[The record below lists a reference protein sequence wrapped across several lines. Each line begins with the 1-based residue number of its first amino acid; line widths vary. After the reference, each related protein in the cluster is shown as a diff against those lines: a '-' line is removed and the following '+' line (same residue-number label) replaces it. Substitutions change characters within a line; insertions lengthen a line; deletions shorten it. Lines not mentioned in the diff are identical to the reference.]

1 MTIIAFI
8 GRPRT
13 GKTLFMTFHAYNN
26 YLNGHEIF
34 SNYKLSFPH
43 TLMSPYDMLKIPFQE
58 VDRDM
63 KTLCIQ
69 EATKWFDSRSSLR
82 PENKLLHSLTGQ
94 SGKRNLN
101 ILWDDQSFERADKA
115 LRRATEYIYTCHV
128 PFIDGN
134 TKEPLAFQYNKED
147 MYDGAYI
154 KLPLIPAS
162 VLKPFYSMY
171 NSYEA
176 TIPITVG
183 KTMQEMDT
191 LFSGKKKHVRQKTT

>member
-43 TLMSPYDMLKIPFQE
+43 TLMSPYDMLKIPFQD

-69 EATKWFDSRSSLR
+69 EATKWFDSRASMK
-82 PENKLLHSLTGQ
+82 PENRLLHSLTGQ

-101 ILWDDQSFERADKA
+101 ILWDDQAFERADRE
-115 LRRATEYIYTCHV
+115 LRRATEFIYTSNV
-128 PFIDGN
+128 FIDAV

-147 MYDGAYI
+147 MYDGSYF
-154 KLPLIPAS
+154 KLPIIPAT
-162 VLKPFYSMY
+162 VLQPFYSMY

-183 KTMQEMDT
+183 KTMKEIDAMFT
-191 LFSGKKKHVRQKTT
+191 GKKK